1 MVCEGEK
8 HDGGYSKKK
17 KHDRGVSLPED
28 IVFDVLARVPA
39 KALCRFRCVCKAW
52 RALIS
57 DPAFV
62 AVQRSRASPYLVG
75 VFYGAWWPPKVRV
88 MDMEGNVIRVFEVR
102 VLGKDDGTNVLGV
115 LQQAT
120 TRVDLICANNAYIA
134 PAAGRAW
141 TIGMDNRLA
150 APLCLAP
157 SRSSAS
163 QRSHAGR
170 LIVAAFGSWPDY
182 ELRLLDMR
190 RATS

>member
-1 MVCEGEK
+1 MEAKRSSK
-8 HDGGYSKKK
+8 HED
-17 KHDRGVSLPED
+17 DGVSLPED
-28 IVFDVLARVPA
+28 IIFDVLVRLPV
-39 KALCRFRCVCKAW
+39 KALCRFRCESKAW

-75 VFYGAWWPPKVRV
+75 VFYGALWPPKVRV

-120 TRVDLICANNAYIA
+120 TRVDLICANNAYID

-163 QRSHAGR
+163 KMLYRPRSA
-170 LIVAAFGSWPDY
+170 
-182 ELRLLDMR
+182 RLLR
-190 RATS
+190 SWRAAHSH